1 MSNKE
6 AVVPSTNLDA
16 VYTKPNNLVDFFENS
31 VDRFGSRNLFGTKNK
46 TTDQYEWVTFSNVAE
61 RVNNLRG
68 ALNKLGLSKGEKVGV
83 IVSNSVEWFVCC
95 QATHGLGGVFVPMY
109 EKELQKVWQYILQ
122 DAGIKYVFVRDRK
135 IHDVVKGFQKD
146 IPTLKDIFL
155 LFGEGEKS
163 LAELEKTGKA
173 NPVPS
178 YKPHWSETAFIIYTS
193 GTTGD
198 PKGVLLH
205 HGNMT
210 HNAKECHA
218 TFDAGEEEV
227 GLCILP
233 WAHSFGLTADLHT
246 FILGGWGLGFAE
258 SAEKLLANFS
268 EVKPTH
274 MSAVPRVFNI
284 IYDKIQQGVAADPV
298 KKQFFDAACAE
309 AIKNRDLAEKTKEF
323 KDLDAL
329 VFSQIRAIFG
339 GKLKHVV
346 TGGAMMKPEIA
357 MFFSDVG
364 VPTYDGYGLSETS
377 PVITNN
383 SPTRGNR
390 YGTVGKVFK
399 DTNVVIDK
407 SRVGEDSPDGE
418 IVVYGA
424 QVMQGYH
431 NKPAITKEAMMPDT
445 WNGLPGIRT
454 GDRGWLDEEG
464 FLHITGRFK
473 DEYKLE
479 NGKYVHPESIENEIK
494 ILRYVSNV
502 IVYGEGRLYNVALVV
517 PDFEALKNDAKT
529 AAWAQ
534 GTPQETIANKECT
547 DFISQQITEHL
558 RKSFGG
564 YEIPRKFL
572 YITEDFSVEN
582 GMMTQTLK
590 LIRRNVMK
598 QYGDQLKSLYDD

>member
-6 AVVPSTNLDA
+6 TVVQSTNLDA
-16 VYTKPNNLVDFFENS
+16 VYTKPNNLVDLFENS
-31 VDRFGSRNLFGTKNK
+31 VAKFGSSNLFGTKNK
-46 TTDQYEWVTFSNVAE
+46 TTDQYEWVTYGAVAE

-122 DAGIKYVFVRDRK
+122 DADIKYVFVRDQK
-135 IHDVVKGFQKD
+135 IYDVVKSFQKD
-146 IPTLKDIFL
+146 IPTLKDIFI

-163 LAELEKTGKA
+163 LAQLEKTGKA

-210 HNAKECHA
+210 HNAQESRD
-218 TFDAGEEEV
+218 TFDVTEKDI
-227 GLCILP
+227 GLSILP
-233 WAHSFGLTADLHT
+233 WAHSFGLTADLHCYL
-246 FILGGWGLGFAE
+246 LGGGSLGFAE
-258 SAEKLLANFS
+258 SAEKLTINFS
-268 EVKPTH
+268 EVKPTG

-284 IYDKIQQGVAADPV
+284 IYDKIQQGVSADPE
-298 KKQFFDAACAE
+298 KKKVFDAALAE
-309 AIKNRDLAEKTKEF
+309 AVKNRDLKEKTEEF
-323 KDLDAL
+323 KFYDA
-329 VFSQIRAIFG
+329 VAFSVVRNIFG
-339 GKLKHVV
+339 GRLKHVV
-346 TGGAMMKPEIA
+346 TGGALMKPEIA
-357 MFFSDVG
+357 LFFADVG

-377 PVITNN
+377 PVISNN
-383 SPTRGNR
+383 SPLRGNK
-390 YGTVGKVFK
+390 YGTVGKAFK
-399 DTNVVIDK
+399 DTRIIIDK

-431 NKPAITKEAMMPDT
+431 KKPKITAEAMMPDT
-445 WNGLPGIRT
+445 WNGFPGIRT

-464 FLHITGRFK
+464 YLHITGRFK

-479 NGKYVHPESIENEIK
+479 NGKYVHPESIENEMK
-494 ILRYVSNV
+494 ILRYVANA

-517 PDFEALKNDAKT
+517 PDFEAMKGDPKT
-529 AAWAQ
+529 AAWVQ
-534 GTPQETIANKECT
+534 GTHEETIANKECT
-547 DFISQQITEHL
+547 DFIAQQITEHL
-558 RKSFGG
+558 RKTFGG
-564 YEIPRKFL
+564 YEIPQKFL
-572 YITEDFSVEN
+572 YITEDFTVDN
-582 GMMTQTLK
+582 GMLTQTMK

-598 QYGDQLKSLYDD
+598 KYGDQLKALYE

>member
-6 AVVPSTNLDA
+6 TVVQSTNLDA
-16 VYTKPNNLVDFFENS
+16 VYTKPNNLVDLFENS
-31 VDRFGSRNLFGTKNK
+31 VAKFGSGNLFGTKNK
-46 TTDQYEWVTFSNVAE
+46 TTDQYEWVTFSDVAE

-122 DAGIKYVFVRDRK
+122 DADIKYVFVRDQK
-135 IHDVVKGFQKD
+135 IYDVVKSFQKD
-146 IPTLKDIFL
+146 IPTLKDIFI

-163 LAELEKTGKA
+163 LAQLEKTGKA

-210 HNAKECHA
+210 HNAQESRD
-218 TFDAGEEEV
+218 TFDVTEKDI
-227 GLCILP
+227 GLSILP
-233 WAHSFGLTADLHT
+233 WAHSFGLTADLHCYL
-246 FILGGWGLGFAE
+246 LGGGSLGFAE
-258 SAEKLLANFS
+258 SAEKLTINFS
-268 EVKPTH
+268 EVKPTG

-284 IYDKIQQGVAADPV
+284 IYDKIQQGVSADPE
-298 KKQFFDAACAE
+298 KKKVFDAALAE
-309 AIKNRDLAEKTKEF
+309 AVKNRDLKEKTEEF
-323 KDLDAL
+323 KFYDA
-329 VFSQIRAIFG
+329 VAFSVVRNIFG
-339 GKLKHVV
+339 GRLKHVV
-346 TGGAMMKPEIA
+346 TGGALMKPEIA
-357 MFFSDVG
+357 LFFADVG

-377 PVITNN
+377 PVISNN
-383 SPTRGNR
+383 SPLRGNK
-390 YGTVGKVFK
+390 YGTVGKAFK
-399 DTNVVIDK
+399 DTRIIIDK

-431 NKPAITKEAMMPDT
+431 KKPKITAEAMMPDT
-445 WNGLPGIRT
+445 WNGFPGIRT

-464 FLHITGRFK
+464 YLHITGRFK

-479 NGKYVHPESIENEIK
+479 NGKYVHPESIENEMK
-494 ILRYVSNV
+494 ILRYVANA

-517 PDFEALKNDAKT
+517 PDFEAMKGDPKT
-529 AAWAQ
+529 AAWVQ
-534 GTPQETIANKECT
+534 GTHEETIANKECT
-547 DFISQQITEHL
+547 DFIAQQITEHL
-558 RKSFGG
+558 RKTFGG
-564 YEIPRKFL
+564 YEIPQKFL
-572 YITEDFSVEN
+572 YITEDFTVDN
-582 GMMTQTLK
+582 GMLTQTMK

-598 QYGDQLKSLYDD
+598 KYGDQLKALYE

>member
-6 AVVPSTNLDA
+6 TVVQSTNFDA
-16 VYTKPNNLVDFFENS
+16 VYTKPNNLVDLFENS
-31 VDRFGSRNLFGTKNK
+31 VAKFGSSNLFGTKNK
-46 TTDQYEWVTFSNVAE
+46 TTDQYEWVTYGAVAE

-122 DAGIKYVFVRDRK
+122 DADIKYVFVRDQK
-135 IHDVVKGFQKD
+135 IYDVVKSFQKD
-146 IPTLKDIFL
+146 IPTLKDIFI

-163 LAELEKTGKA
+163 LAQLEKTGKA

-210 HNAKECHA
+210 HNAQESRD
-218 TFDAGEEEV
+218 TFDVTEKDI
-227 GLCILP
+227 GLSILP
-233 WAHSFGLTADLHT
+233 WAHSFGLTADLHCYL
-246 FILGGWGLGFAE
+246 LGGGSLGFAE
-258 SAEKLLANFS
+258 SAEKLTINFS
-268 EVKPTH
+268 EVKPTG

-284 IYDKIQQGVAADPV
+284 IYDKIQQGVSADPE
-298 KKQFFDAACAE
+298 KKKVFDAALAE
-309 AIKNRDLAEKTKEF
+309 AVKNRDLKEKTEEF
-323 KDLDAL
+323 KFYDA
-329 VFSQIRAIFG
+329 VAFSVVRNIFG
-339 GKLKHVV
+339 GRLKHVV
-346 TGGAMMKPEIA
+346 TGGALMKPEIA
-357 MFFSDVG
+357 LFFADVG

-377 PVITNN
+377 PVISNN
-383 SPTRGNR
+383 SPLRGNK
-390 YGTVGKVFK
+390 YGTVGKAFK
-399 DTNVVIDK
+399 DTRIIIDK

-431 NKPAITKEAMMPDT
+431 KKPKITAEAMMPDT
-445 WNGLPGIRT
+445 WNGFPGIRT

-464 FLHITGRFK
+464 YLHITGRFK

-479 NGKYVHPESIENEIK
+479 NGKYVHPESIENEMK
-494 ILRYVSNV
+494 ILRYVANA

-517 PDFEALKNDAKT
+517 PDFEAMKGDPKT
-529 AAWAQ
+529 AAWVQ
-534 GTPQETIANKECT
+534 GTHEETIANKECT
-547 DFISQQITEHL
+547 DFIAQQITEHL
-558 RKSFGG
+558 RKTFGG
-564 YEIPRKFL
+564 YEIPQKFL
-572 YITEDFSVEN
+572 YITEDFTVDN
-582 GMMTQTLK
+582 GMLTQTMK

-598 QYGDQLKSLYDD
+598 KYGDQLKALYE